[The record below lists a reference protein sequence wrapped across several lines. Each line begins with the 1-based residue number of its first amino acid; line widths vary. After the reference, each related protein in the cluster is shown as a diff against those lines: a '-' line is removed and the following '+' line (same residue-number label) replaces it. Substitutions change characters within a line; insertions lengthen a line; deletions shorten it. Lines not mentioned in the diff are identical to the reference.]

1 MGLLSRPSP
10 LTGEMLRVGFH
21 GLMAAV
27 LESGRVLLVL
37 SAALLT
43 EAEVTVEYCLRE
55 LLFSYVMMKRFI
67 LMQVSLS

>member
-1 MGLLSRPSP
+1 MGLLSLTSP
-10 LTGEMLRVGFH
+10 LTGEMLSVGFH

-27 LESGRVLLVL
+27 LESGSLLLVL

-43 EAEVTVEYCLRE
+43 EAAVKVEYCLRE

-67 LMQVSLS
+67 FMEVSLS